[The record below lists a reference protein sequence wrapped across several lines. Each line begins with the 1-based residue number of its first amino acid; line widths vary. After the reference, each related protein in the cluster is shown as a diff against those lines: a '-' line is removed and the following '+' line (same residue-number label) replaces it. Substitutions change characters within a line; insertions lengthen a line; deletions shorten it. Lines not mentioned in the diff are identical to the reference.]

1 MQINLNGESLDVRDG
16 ASLIDLVEQ
25 LGMTGKRIAIE
36 LNMEI
41 IPRSEHPST
50 MLSQNDTVEI
60 VNAIGGG

>member
-16 ASLIDLVEQ
+16 ASLVDLVEQ
-25 LGMTGKRIAIE
+25 LGLSGQRIAIE

-50 MLSQNDTVEI
+50 VLAQNDTVEI

>member
-1 MQINLNGESLDVRDG
+1 MQISLNGESQQVRDG
-16 ASLIDLVEQ
+16 ASLSDLVEQ
-25 LGMTGKRIAIE
+25 LGLTGKRIAIE

-50 MLSQNDTVEI
+50 VLVENDTVEI